1 MSSTKEIPATVA
13 DRSWR
18 RGLYLLTAALTCPCH
33 LPIYLLILGGTSVG
47 AALQDN
53 LGLALLG
60 ITVIFVLTLVQG
72 LRRPGGRGS
81 QWKDRPLSSGGSEG
95 PDPQS

>member
-1 MSSTKEIPATVA
+1 MSSTKEIPGTVA

-53 LGLALLG
+53 AALAFLGL
-60 ITVIFVLTLVQG
+60 TVIFILALGRG
-72 LRRPGGRGS
+72 LRRPLGDGSRDKDVALPRAGGR
-81 QWKDRPLSSGGSEG
+81 
-95 PDPQS
+95 DPTD

>member
-1 MSSTKEIPATVA
+1 MSSTKEVPGTVA

-53 LGLALLG
+53 IGLALLG
-60 ITVIFVLTLVQG
+60 LTVIFILALTRG
-72 LRRPGGRGS
+72 LRRPGQGKIQS
-81 QWKDRPLSSGGSEG
+81 KDM
-95 PDPQS
+95 

>member
-1 MSSTKEIPATVA
+1 MATPVEPLA
-13 DRSWR
+13 PHGHRPKRQWF
-18 RGLYLLTAALTCPCH
+18 YLLTAALTCPCH

-53 LGLALLG
+53 LGLAFLG

-95 PDPQS
+95 PDRQS